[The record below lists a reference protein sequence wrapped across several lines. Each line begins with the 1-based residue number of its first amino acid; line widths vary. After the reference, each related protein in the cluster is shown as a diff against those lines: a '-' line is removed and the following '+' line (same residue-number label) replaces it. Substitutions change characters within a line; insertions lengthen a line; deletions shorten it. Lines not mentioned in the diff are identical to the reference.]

1 MVDEARGVV
10 VGYDSGNGVL
20 AGFDLASLETRWRH
34 DQDHG
39 GHLLL
44 YGDTGE
50 VVTGDHAD
58 VVVREVVSG
67 DELTRCDHA
76 MGIQS
81 VLFPCPG
88 ADRDFYVCT
97 FLGVSRMAVAH

>member
-1 MVDEARGVV
+1 MVAKFAP
-10 VGYDSGNGVL
+10 L
-20 AGFDLASLETRWRH
+20 ALGFDLDTLDVRWRH

-44 YGDTGE
+44 YTATGE

-58 VVVREVVSG
+58 VVVRDVATG
-67 DELTRCDHA
+67 DELARVDA
-76 MGIQS
+76 GMGIQS

-88 ADRDFYVCT
+88 DQRDFYVCT
-97 FLGVSRMAVAH
+97 FLGVSRVAVTS